1 MTLTEAVQSGK
12 PFRRPQW
19 IGYLSLEKVENFCFS
34 AQDLLARDYYLE
46 ERQVIITEVQF
57 NEAWRRAETNEPA
70 GQWLKQFKSILK
82 KELGL

>member
-19 IGYLSLEKVENFCFS
+19 IGYLSLEQVENFCFS

-57 NEAWRRAETNEPA
+57 NEAWR
-70 GQWLKQFKSILK
+70 SILALLREPNVSPDYIK
-82 KELGL
+82 SVLKRS